1 MPARDPASGLPLK
14 GPEGG
19 VDMTYSFPHAQ
30 YDDVPRRWTRVNE
43 PPPPIARV
51 ARNRGLTPLQT
62 YLRLLEEDRIDL
74 NTEVDQFGL
83 RP

>member
-1 MPARDPASGLPLK
+1 MAYL
-14 GPEGG
+14 
-19 VDMTYSFPHAQ
+19 FPHPQ
-30 YDDVPRRWTRVNE
+30 HDDVPRQWTRLNE

-74 NTEVDQFGL
+74 DNEVHQLGVK
-83 RP
+83 P

>member
-1 MPARDPASGLPLK
+1 MA
-14 GPEGG
+14 
-19 VDMTYSFPHAQ
+19 YSFHYSPL
-30 YDDVPRRWTRVNE
+30 DDVPSNWTRINE

-74 NTEVDQFGL
+74 NKEVHQLGVNPQ
-83 RP
+83 R

>member
-1 MPARDPASGLPLK
+1 
-14 GPEGG
+14 
-19 VDMTYSFPHAQ
+19 MTHSFPDTQ
-30 YDDVPRRWTRVNE
+30 YDDVPRQWTRVNE

-74 NTEVDQFGL
+74 NDEVDQLGL

>member
-1 MPARDPASGLPLK
+1 MAYVVPPSHHD
-14 GPEGG
+14 
-19 VDMTYSFPHAQ
+19 DFPRQ
-30 YDDVPRRWTRVNE
+30 WTRLNE

-74 NTEVDQFGL
+74 NGEINQLEV

>member
-1 MPARDPASGLPLK
+1 MAYL
-14 GPEGG
+14 
-19 VDMTYSFPHAQ
+19 FPPSRQ
-30 YDDVPRRWTRVNE
+30 DDFPPQSSRLDE

-74 NTEVDQFGL
+74 NNEINQLGVK
-83 RP
+83 P

>member
-1 MPARDPASGLPLK
+1 MA
-14 GPEGG
+14 
-19 VDMTYSFPHAQ
+19 YSFPHPRH
-30 YDDVPRRWTRVNE
+30 DDVPSQWTRLNE

-74 NTEVDQFGL
+74 NEEVHRLNLGQ
-83 RP
+83 

>member
-1 MPARDPASGLPLK
+1 
-14 GPEGG
+14 
-19 VDMTYSFPHAQ
+19 MTYSFPHAQ

>member
-1 MPARDPASGLPLK
+1 MTMAYPYSLYGRNDPTQQWSRIA
-14 GPEGG
+14 
-19 VDMTYSFPHAQ
+19 
-30 YDDVPRRWTRVNE
+30 E

-74 NTEVDQFGL
+74 DAEVDKL
-83 RP
+83 KSW